1 MITSIRKAI
10 KRRIVRAWLSH
21 SWGYSIRSHRWDL
34 TPGTTRLKL
43 SGKGCFF
50 SACTLNYK
58 LYCNDK
64 STKQTSCSHCI
75 MTSPQL
81 PTHSRTFRERL
92 SWPEQQQQPKKHLG
106 YLLVGKCNH
115 ETVLH
120 FWKKKR
126 KTLQKTKW
134 KIAQGHGDQNE
145 QRSINASSL
154 PKTVSILRIFQF
166 CFKIPSAF
174 LSQVSTA
181 LGKIPWW
188 CSFVE
193 NEKEKK
199 NKKQVHSWLARL
211 H

>member
-120 FWKKKR
+120 FWKKKKEKRSKKPNERSHRDTVIKTSSDQLTRAVCQKQFPYCAYSSFALKYLLHFCLKSALLSAKSLGGALSSKMKR
-126 KTLQKTKW
+126 KKTK
-134 KIAQGHGDQNE
+134 
-145 QRSINASSL
+145 
-154 PKTVSILRIFQF
+154 T
-166 CFKIPSAF
+166 
-174 LSQVSTA
+174 
-181 LGKIPWW
+181 
-188 CSFVE
+188 
-193 NEKEKK
+193 K
-199 NKKQVHSWLARL
+199 NKYTVD
-211 H
+211 